1 MTVLNQM
8 FDITN
13 YCFPE
18 QFMVNKINVLIVK
31 WDKEL
36 ILTFINVKYS
46 VKYSDW
52 RIVGN
57 SRFY

>member
-1 MTVLNQM
+1 MTALNQM
-8 FDITN
+8 FDITD
-13 YCFPE
+13 YCFTE